1 MRSYNVHWSSH
12 TLASYLLLER
22 SGALRVKPGM
32 ESKDRRQTAGAVPL
46 GTVSPSVL
54 NARKSLGLP
63 RATKESKLGRK
74 TGLISRPSL
83 AGKLT
88 ATAGQPQRR
97 SSTYGNSSGVKTDPR
112 PVSDKVYQQKLVR
125 TLIQFL
131 TEHGYQ
137 HPISPKLLTSPM
149 AKDVTAIAQFL
160 HSQADP
166 HFKKFTKL
174 ELDVPEL
181 FKNLRYPFG
190 ISKSA
195 LFAVG
200 SPHTWPGLLAALL
213 WLVELLSYQE
223 KAEEARPET
232 FDEKQAAEHDFYEY
246 IEAAYKAFLSGD
258 DAQAQELDDSKMQQF
273 EERASS
279 IDQESNQLQQV
290 RSGPVWA
297 NFQPGTEYIYTIYS
311 GMLGQVNFHRL
322 SNA

>member
-1 MRSYNVHWSSH
+1 
-12 TLASYLLLER
+12 
-22 SGALRVKPGM
+22 M
-32 ESKDRRQTAGAVPL
+32 EGQDRRQTASVVPL
-46 GTVSPSVL
+46 GTISPSAL

-83 AGKLT
+83 AGKLVSGG
-88 ATAGQPQRR
+88 GQPQRR
-97 SSTYGNSSGVKTDPR
+97 SSTYSGASGVKSDPR
-112 PVSDKVYQQKLVR
+112 PVTDKSYQQKLVR

-160 HSQADP
+160 HAQADP

-223 KAEEARPET
+223 KAEEARPAT
-232 FDEKQAAEHDFYEY
+232 FDDKQAAEHDFYEY
-246 IEAAYKAFLSGD
+246 VEAAYKAFLSGD
-258 DAQAQELDDSKMQQF
+258 DAQAQELDDDKIREF
-273 EERASS
+273 EERAAS
-279 IDQESNQLQQV
+279 IDGQSKELQQV
-290 RSGPVWA
+290 LIPFPYCMPSEKQAERA
-297 NFQPGTEYIYTIYS
+297 
-311 GMLGQVNFHRL
+311 
-322 SNA
+322 

>member
-290 RSGPVWA
+290 RSEPV
-297 NFQPGTEYIYTIYS
+297 S
-311 GMLGQVNFHRL
+311 GQLSARHRGHIEHRHAVL
-322 SNA
+322 NAF

>member
-1 MRSYNVHWSSH
+1 
-12 TLASYLLLER
+12 
-22 SGALRVKPGM
+22 M
-32 ESKDRRQTAGAVPL
+32 EGKERRQTASVVPL

-63 RATKESKLGRK
+63 RTTKESKLGRK

-83 AGKLT
+83 AGKLVS
-88 ATAGQPQRR
+88 AGGQPQRR
-97 SSTYGNSSGVKTDPR
+97 SSTYGNSSGVKSDPR
-112 PVSDKVYQQKLVR
+112 PVSDKGYQQKLVR

-137 HPISPKLLTSPM
+137 SPIAPKLLTSPM
-149 AKDVTAIAQFL
+149 AKDVTTIAQFL
-160 HSQADP
+160 HAQADP
-166 HFKKFTKL
+166 HFKKFSKL
-174 ELDVPEL
+174 ELDIPEL

-223 KAEEARPET
+223 KAEAARPHT
-232 FDEKQAAEHDFYEY
+232 FDDKQAAEHDFYEY

-258 DAQAQELDDSKMQQF
+258 DAQAQELDDHKMQQF
-273 EERASS
+273 EERAGS
-279 IDQESNQLQQV
+279 IDRQSTELQQV
-290 RSGPVWA
+290 RQLAYVSRQTPQHAVQIRQRHLQICEGHI
-297 NFQPGTEYIYTIYS
+297 QEGS
-311 GMLGQVNFHRL
+311 
-322 SNA
+322 